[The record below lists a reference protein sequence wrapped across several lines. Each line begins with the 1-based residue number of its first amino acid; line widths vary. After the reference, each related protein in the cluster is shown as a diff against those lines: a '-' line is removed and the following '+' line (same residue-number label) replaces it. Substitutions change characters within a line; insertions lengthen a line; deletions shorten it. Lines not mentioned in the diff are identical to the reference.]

1 MKRKI
6 TKGYVAIVIILIIL
20 AFICLYPMWYTLI
33 VSFSDRAYVDAG
45 KVWFLPKA
53 VNLKSYSKILADSV
67 FFSAIFVS
75 VKRVIVGCS
84 LNMFLLILTAY
95 PLCLPSKKFPEGKF
109 FKWFFMANML
119 FSGGMIPSYVLMRQ
133 YHLFDSFWS
142 MILPGAL
149 PIWNMILLINFFR
162 NVPYELNESA
172 TIDGANPLQILF
184 QIYVPLS
191 VPSLACLLLFQFVGH
206 WNSYFD
212 GLLYINNEVKQPLQ
226 TYIYNLSVTLD
237 FSNMTSEQIIAFSQ
251 TSDKTLNAAKIVVAM
266 VPILCVYPFIQ
277 KYFTKGMTLG
287 AVKG

>member
-1 MKRKI
+1 MNKKI
-6 TKGYVAIVIILIIL
+6 TKGHVAIVVILIIL

-33 VSFSDRAYVDAG
+33 VSFSDKAHVEVG
-45 KVWFLPKA
+45 QVWFLPKA
-53 VNLKSYSKILADSV
+53 FNLKSYSKILSDNV

-75 VKRVIVGCS
+75 IKRVIVGCS
-84 LNMFLLILTAY
+84 LNMILLILTAY

-212 GLLYINNEVKQPLQ
+212 GLLYINDAAHQPLQ